1 MFTAKSAGE
10 GITCPI
16 EDPGYGI
23 REQKS
28 PQPKLETD
36 IRLPSGNVSK
46 NESGK
51 RNYHIVKTFSKVNSS
66 KETHGQ
72 TLETLPKGEVIP
84 MEPEMKNVVS
94 MFDLG
99 CILDLK
105 DIDRKTRN
113 SEYNPKRFSGMIM
126 RIDNPKSAAQIFRTG
141 KITVMGCRTEKL
153 SLLASRKFAR
163 LIQKLGFKVSFK
175 NWRVINTMG
184 VADCG
189 FPIRLEGII
198 LRYNSLCSYEPE
210 CFPGLIVKLHE
221 PKCGINIFVSG
232 KVVIYG
238 TKSQKEAKEAFEKVY
253 PTLLKYRKEC
263 MTEDLMK
270 ES

>member
-1 MFTAKSAGE
+1 MSSPTK
-10 GITCPI
+10 
-16 EDPGYGI
+16 DLGYD
-23 REQKS
+23 RTEQSS
-28 PQPKLETD
+28 PLPKLETGN
-36 IRLPSGNVSK
+36 RVPSGGKSS
-46 NESGK
+46 NESG
-51 RNYHIVKTFSKVNSS
+51 RRDYHIVKTFSKVHST
-66 KETHGQ
+66 KERLGQ
-72 TLETLPKGEVIP
+72 TLEKLPKGEVIP

-198 LRYNSLCSYEPE
+198 LRYNALCSYEPE
-210 CFPGLIVKLHE
+210 CFPGLIVKLQE

-270 ES
+270 EN